1 MEAARAQLEALGLEP
16 TDVAVAGCS
25 TSVADRVDRLGVDA
39 CALAFAAGRL
49 CRYVWPGQGI
59 PIVLAELAR
68 RLALAPAAVQELQ
81 ESAARGGALWAVS
94 LLKSWYPAADLELLT
109 VGFRDDDTYAKL
121 KQRPDLRD
129 AACTI
134 ADFVDFSDFIPD
146 RQPAQPAKDSE
157 AEYAEEG
164 DGEEV
169 EEPAKGSKGKAVE
182 EAGCSKTGDVAS
194 SSKAAE

>member
-1 MEAARAQLEALGLEP
+1 MP
-16 TDVAVAGCS
+16 
-25 TSVADRVDRLGVDA
+25 
-39 CALAFAAGRL
+39 
-49 CRYVWPGQGI
+49 
-59 PIVLAELAR
+59 AR

-81 ESAARGGALWAVS
+81 ESAASGGALWAVS
-94 LLKSWYPAADLELLT
+94 LLKSWYPVADLELLT
-109 VGFRDDDTYAKL
+109 VGFRDGDTYAKL
-121 KQRPDLRD
+121 KQRPDIRD

-157 AEYAEEG
+157 AEYAEEVDG
-164 DGEEV
+164 DEV

-182 EAGCSKTGDVAS
+182 EAGCSNTGDVAS